1 MAALTSDRRTSERNG
16 VDFYFPVAAG
26 TVIYSGSIV
35 AMSGGFAVPA
45 SAATGLVIV
54 GRADE
59 QVNNTGADGDMWV
72 RVRKGCFAFDAST
85 SNPPALTNV
94 GEPIYAEDDQT
105 LTTSATGTSEAGKLV
120 DVNDDGAWV
129 QIS

>member
-1 MAALTSDRRTSERNG
+1 
-16 VDFYFPVAAG
+16 
-26 TVIYSGSIV
+26 
-35 AMSGGFAVPA
+35 MSGGFAVPA

-72 RVRKGCFAFDAST
+72 RVRKGCFAFNASE
-85 SNPPALTNV
+85 SSPPALANV